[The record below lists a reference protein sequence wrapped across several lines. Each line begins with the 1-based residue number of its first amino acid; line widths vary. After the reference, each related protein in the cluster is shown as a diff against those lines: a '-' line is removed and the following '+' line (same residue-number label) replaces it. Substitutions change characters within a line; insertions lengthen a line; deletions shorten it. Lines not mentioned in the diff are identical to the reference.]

1 MPYIYFSQTNSHM
14 SNVIV
19 NRVIDF
25 LKKFPPFSFLSPE
38 LLSQVAKE
46 VDLVYFEKDEFLFQ
60 KGEPAKN
67 YFFVVKDGAVKLTD
81 FIDGEEQTI
90 ELCDE
95 GDVFGV
101 LALLGKRPYI
111 LNAKA
116 NENSL
121 VMAVPVGIFDKIL
134 LENSQVSLYF
144 ASGFASGQV
153 VVRSDLSQT
162 QKVRSLLVNNSHQN
176 GLLLFPGQAAIN
188 YSQPVIQC
196 RIGETIA
203 QAVGKMSADKVGS
216 IVIVDENNHPQGI
229 ITDKDLRNRLIAK
242 GLPYDTLVEKIM
254 SYPVITAKKDLEF
267 SQIYLNMVKNRLH
280 HLVFTEDGTNQSK
293 LIGIISDHDI
303 LLSQGNSPAVLIKAL
318 QDSSDVHE
326 IAKLRNQAEGM
337 LIYFLENE
345 LAIDFIAGIIT
356 EINDTIIQ
364 RAIHIA
370 KSRHSADFPE
380 VCETPFCFLGLGSE
394 GRGEQLLRTDID
406 NAMVY
411 EDVPEALEENTRRF
425 MHLIAR
431 DVMDILFASGFHSCP
446 AEMMANNP
454 EWCQPLSKWKSYF
467 SHWISKPDQQSLLMA
482 SIFFDFR
489 AIAGKAAL
497 AEALTAHVYEQISSE
512 KIFLNFFAKNALLNP
527 PPLGFFRNFIVE
539 KSGAHAEKFDIK
551 LRAMMPLADAA
562 RVLVLNH
569 QVVGVNNTFKRYEK
583 LAELEPNQAEL
594 YKDAGKAYEI
604 FMRFRA
610 LEGLSASSSGRFIKP
625 DSLGKLQ
632 RQLLKNAFF
641 PIDEIQKILRVR
653 FQLDYFGK

>member
-1 MPYIYFSQTNSHM
+1 M

-19 NRVIDF
+19 NRVVDF

-38 LLSQVAKE
+38 LLTQVAKQ
-46 VDLVYFEKDEFLFQ
+46 VDLIYFEKDEFLFQ

-67 YFFVVKDGAVKLTD
+67 YFFVVREGAIKLTD
-81 FIDGEEQTI
+81 FIDGKEQTMGF
-90 ELCDE
+90 CDE

-121 VMAVPVGIFDKIL
+121 IIAVPVAVFDKIL
-134 LENSQVSLYF
+134 KENSQVSLYF

-153 VVRSDLSQT
+153 VIRSDLSET
-162 QKVRSLLVNNSHQN
+162 QKVRSLLGKSAQQD
-176 GLLLFPGQAAIN
+176 GLLLFPGQASIN
-188 YSQPVIQC
+188 YSQPVVQC
-196 RIGETIA
+196 QLGDTISR
-203 QAVGKMSADKVGS
+203 AVAKMSEAKVGS
-216 IVIVDENNHPQGI
+216 IVIVNKDNCPQGI

-242 GLPYDTLVEKIM
+242 GLPYTTLVEEIM
-254 SYPVITAKKDLEF
+254 SQPVVTAKKDLEF

-280 HLVFTEDGTNQSK
+280 HLVFTEDGTDQSGMV
-293 LIGIISDHDI
+293 GIISDHDV

-318 QDSSDVHE
+318 QDSEDVHE

-370 KSRHSADFPE
+370 KSRHSAQFPE
-380 VCETPFCFLGLGSE
+380 VCDTPFCFLGLGSE
-394 GRGEQLLRTDID
+394 GRGEQLLRTDLD
-406 NAMVY
+406 NAIVY
-411 EDVPEALEENTRRF
+411 EDVPDYLQEKARGF
-425 MHLIAR
+425 MHLLAR
-431 DVMDILFASGFHSCP
+431 DVMDILFACGFHSCP

-454 EWCQPLSKWKSYF
+454 KWCQPISQWKDYF
-467 SHWISKPDQQSLLMA
+467 SQWIRKSDQPSLLMA

-489 AIAGKAAL
+489 AVAGKVAL
-497 AEALTAHVYEQISSE
+497 AEELTIHVYEEISKG

-527 PPLGFFRNFIVE
+527 PPLGFFRNFIIE
-539 KSGAHAEKFDIK
+539 KSGEHAEKFDIK

-562 RVLVLNH
+562 RVLILNH
-569 QVVGVNNTFKRYEK
+569 QVVGINNTFKRYEK
-583 LAELEPNQAEL
+583 LAELEPNQAAL
-594 YKDAGKAYEI
+594 FKDAGKAYEI

-610 LEGLSASSSGRFIKP
+610 LEGLSSSSSGRFIQP